1 MTIREDLNIFF
12 LTQTTPHN
20 IFEKWGN
27 DYLQGLRQLYNGHT
41 VSFIKIKDTPLY
53 MHASTPAKEES
64 SLGVSKF
71 FLILGVVLKAF
82 AYLFKETRHAHHNL
96 KETFAPYANRIV
108 GITRTSSFGQK
119 GIHIDLT
126 SVSED
131 KRERL
136 LLDKLIELPP
146 KIWFAQAEL
155 SISGLSN
162 STTID
167 LLKPY
172 QVEGFEKDVCLY
184 DLFCLHRFD
193 LSIALGNKKYTKPAS
208 GRCFDFNS
216 PHGQCYSLGIA
227 CLHHPE
233 ISNFLQSQ
241 KK

>member
-1 MTIREDLNIFF
+1 MTICEDLNIFF

-27 DYLQGLRQLYNGHT
+27 DCLQGLRQYYKGHT
-41 VSFIKIKDTPLY
+41 VSFIKIKDIPLY
-53 MHASTPAKEES
+53 MHASTPATEES

-82 AYLFKETRHAHHNL
+82 GYLFKETRHAHRNL
-96 KETFAPYANRIV
+96 KETFAPYANHIE
-108 GITRTSSFGQK
+108 GITRISTSGWK

-136 LLDKLIELPP
+136 LLEKLIELPP

-172 QVEGFEKDVCLY
+172 QVEGFEKNICLY

-193 LSIALGNKKYTKPAS
+193 LSTALANKKYTAPS
-208 GRCFDFNS
+208 FGRCFDFNS
-216 PHGQCYSLGIA
+216 PHGQCYHLGIVY
-227 CLHHPE
+227 LHNPE
-233 ISNFLQSQ
+233 VSNFLQSQ